1 MSGIILPKRVQEFR
15 DFVRDHPKLFEQLK
29 KDGYDWQSLYNE
41 WDEYGETAILFQ
53 KDIESKTKQDEQ
65 KDSNQKN

>member
-29 KDGYDWQSLYNE
+29 KDGHDSQSLYKE
-41 WDEYGETAILFQ
+41 
-53 KDIESKTKQDEQ
+53 
-65 KDSNQKN
+65 